1 MPFSDRRRADGGR
14 YRSNV
19 SIYLGL
25 DSSTQSVTATA
36 IEIDDHQ
43 PSHRAI
49 LFERSFRYDETLPHY
64 GTEHGVLRSA
74 DPRTVHAPPLMW
86 SDGLDRIISD
96 LVRDAGIDWSRLR
109 AISGSAQQHGSVYVN
124 EKARQRLGSL
134 DSARPLADQL
144 GDVFSRRTSPIWMD
158 SSTTS
163 QCQAIERAIGGPR
176 VLARLTG
183 SRAFERFTGPQIRK
197 FAEDDPAAYA
207 ATDRVHLV
215 SSWLASLLTGTTGAI
230 DPGDGSGMNLM
241 DLASKTWSPDA
252 LAATAPN
259 LAAKL
264 PRIAESWTILGTLS
278 PYWQGRYGL
287 PAARVAAWSGDNP
300 CSLVGTGLVREG
312 VVAISLGTSDTI
324 FGIMPSPRPSDDGTG
339 HVFASPT
346 GAYMGMTVFK
356 NGSLARERVRDAYGM
371 DWPAFSA
378 ALARTPAGNRGGIML
393 PWFDPEITPLVL
405 EPGVR
410 RHSLDP
416 NDGDANVRAV
426 VEAQMMSL
434 ALHSRW
440 MDVKISTI
448 YATGGAS
455 ANRDVLQV
463 MSDVFDAEVLQLET
477 GNSAALGAALRAFH
491 ADRLADGRPLPW
503 EEVIAG
509 FVVPRLESRLTPQPA
524 NVAAYKRLMD
534 AYAVKERE
542 ALAGA

>member
-1 MPFSDRRRADGGR
+1 M
-14 YRSNV
+14 

-36 IEIDDHQ
+36 VDIDDVH
-43 PSHRAI
+43 PDRRAI
-49 LFERSFRYDETLPHY
+49 LFERTFRYDETLPRY
-64 GTEHGVLRSA
+64 GTHHGVLRSS

-86 SDGLDRIISD
+86 SEALDRMMAD
-96 LVRDAGIDWSRLR
+96 LARDTSVDWRRLR

-124 EKARQRLGSL
+124 ARATGRLGTL
-134 DSARPLADQL
+134 DASQPLADQL
-144 GDVFSRRTSPIWMD
+144 SDVFSRSTSPIWMD

-163 QCQAIERAIGGPR
+163 QCAAIEAAVGGPR
-176 VLARLTG
+176 TLARLTG

-197 FAEDDPAAYA
+197 FAEQDPDAYA

-215 SSWLASLLTGTTGAI
+215 SSWLASLLAGAHVAI

-241 DLASKTWSPDA
+241 DLASKQWSPA
-252 LAATAPN
+252 AVRATAPG
-259 LAAKL
+259 LDAKL
-264 PRIAESWTILGTLS
+264 PPLAESWTVLGTLS
-278 PYWQGRYGL
+278 PYWRKKYGF
-287 PAARVAAWSGDNP
+287 PAARVVAWSGDNP

-312 VVAISLGTSDTI
+312 IVAISLGTSDTI

-346 GAYMGMTVFK
+346 GAYMGMSVFK
-356 NGSLARERVRDAYGM
+356 NGSLARERVRDEYGM

-378 ALARTPAGNRGGIML
+378 ALARTPAGNRGATML
-393 PWFDPEITPLVL
+393 PWFEPEITPLVL

-410 RHSLDP
+410 RHELDP
-416 NDGDANVRAV
+416 VDADANVRAI

-440 MDVKISTI
+440 MGVTISTI

-463 MSDVFDAEVLQLET
+463 MADVFDAEVLQLET
-477 GNSAALGAALRAFH
+477 GNSAALGAALRAFQ
-491 ADRLADGRPLPW
+491 ADRLADGRPLAW

-509 FVVPRLESRLTPQPA
+509 FVVPRLDSRLKPQAA
-524 NVAAYKRLMD
+524 NVATYQGLIEV
-534 AYAVKERE
+534 YAAREQE
-542 ALAGA
+542 ALKGA

>member
-1 MPFSDRRRADGGR
+1 MGGPAVT
-14 YRSNV
+14 V

-36 IEIDDHQ
+36 VRIDDTH
-43 PSHRAI
+43 PDRRTI
-49 LFERSFRYDETLPHY
+49 LFERSFRYNDALPHY
-64 GTEHGVLRSA
+64 GTQHGVLRST

-86 SDGLDRIISD
+86 SEGLERILAELAKDTS
-96 LVRDAGIDWSRLR
+96 VDWSELR

-124 EKARQRLGSL
+124 ASAAERLKRL
-134 DSARPLADQL
+134 DPAKPLADQL
-144 GDVFSRRTSPIWMD
+144 QDVFSRGTSPIWMD

-163 QCQAIERAIGGPR
+163 QCTAIEAAVGGPR
-176 VLARLTG
+176 ELARLTG

-197 FAEDDPAAYA
+197 FAEDDPAGYE

-215 SSWLASLLTGTTGAI
+215 SSWLASLLAGTHAAI

-241 DLASKTWSPDA
+241 DLAAKDWSPDA
-252 LAATAPN
+252 LRATAPN
-259 LAAKL
+259 LGAKM
-264 PRIAESWTILGTLS
+264 PPIAESWSIVGTLS
-278 PYWQGRYGL
+278 PYWQHRYGF
-287 PAARVAAWSGDNP
+287 PAARVVAWSGDNP

-312 VVAISLGTSDTI
+312 IVAVSLGTSDTI
-324 FGIMPSPRPSDDGTG
+324 FGIMPTARPSEDGTG

-356 NGSLARERVRDAYGM
+356 NGSLAREHVRDDYKM
-371 DWPAFSA
+371 DWRAFSA
-378 ALARTPAGNRGGIML
+378 ALSKTPAGNNGATML

-410 RHSLDP
+410 RFELDAA
-416 NDGDANVRAV
+416 DADANVRAV

-440 MDVKISTI
+440 MGVTISTI

-463 MSDVFDAEVLQLET
+463 MSDIFNAEVLQLET

-491 ADRLADGRPLPW
+491 ADRHASGAPLAWDD
-503 EEVIAG
+503 VIAG
-509 FVVPRLESRLTPQPA
+509 FVVPRRESRITPQAA
-524 NVAAYKRLMD
+524 NVDVYRRLID
-534 AYAVKERE
+534 TYAQCERE
-542 ALAGA
+542 ALS